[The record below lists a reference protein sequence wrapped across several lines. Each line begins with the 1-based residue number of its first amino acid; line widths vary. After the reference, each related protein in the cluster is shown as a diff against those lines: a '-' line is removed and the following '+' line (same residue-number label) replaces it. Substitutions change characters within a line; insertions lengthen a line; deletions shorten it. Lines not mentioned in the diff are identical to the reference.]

1 MKNNKQKG
9 FSAIVA
15 LSYISES
22 ELSKIIKNYNSNYE
36 TEYPLAFKQTLWE
49 LGLDSSQEYLR
60 QDFIRH
66 RNKLGESV
74 LCSRWVGNERQDK
87 EWIESG
93 YASRE
98 AIDRDK
104 NNKLLDDIYRA
115 RNLTQDAQD
124 RLEYRDRFD
133 KVEDT
138 EDE

>member
-15 LSYISES
+15 LAYISES
-22 ELSKIIKNYNSNYE
+22 ELVKVIKNYNSNYE
-36 TEYPLAFKQTLWE
+36 LEYPLAFKQTLWE
-49 LGLDSSQEYLR
+49 LGLDSSQNYTR

-66 RNKLGESV
+66 RNRLGESV

-87 EWIESG
+87 GWIESG
-93 YASRE
+93 FASRE

-133 KVEDT
+133 KVEET
-138 EDE
+138 EDD